1 MRVETSVT
9 FAADHPVFAG
19 HFPGRPIVPGA
30 LLLDEVL
37 HAALNAKR
45 ASTEGAA
52 HLSANEPTD
61 TPADRPM
68 AHCQIAS
75 VKFLCAVQPGETL
88 SISCTGS
95 AQSPT
100 RFDITCQG
108 RQIATGT
115 FVLEVGP

>member
-1 MRVETSVT
+1 MRVEASVT

-37 HAALNAKR
+37 HAALHASR
-45 ASTEGAA
+45 ASRQAPV
-52 HLSANEPTD
+52 HI
-61 TPADRPM
+61 PADPPM

-75 VKFLCAVQPGETL
+75 VKFLSAVKPGETL
-88 SISCTGS
+88 AISCTFS
-95 AQSPT
+95 AHRPT
-100 RFDITCQG
+100 RFEINCLG

-115 FVLEVGP
+115 FALEAAE